1 MNNDITNNIHD
12 FIRHL
17 LSATAN
23 ASLYGLSHPQVAKLS
38 SQAFASIEKMLESRS
53 EITLLVVEN
62 ELVIDDQPQELSLFL
77 NRFTQIL
84 KSRGIG
90 TLKLLNGITRSEVDS
105 LISGLARQLD
115 DASQSMSS
123 SDHIR
128 LGKVDINTSEMSE
141 GSNPD
146 GSSIHK
152 ITLPEMPAEEL
163 SKFMEIYNTVKS
175 KHKLQINGVVDVVS
189 GFINVFRSEGK
200 PLLAMAAL
208 RDADEYT
215 FTHSTN
221 VCVLN
226 LAQAMALGIEGQQL
240 NDIGVAAM
248 LHDIGKLFVPE
259 EILTKTGKLSKKE
272 FEIIKKHPVTG
283 ARHLLETSGIPR
295 IAVITAYEHH
305 LKFNLTGYPEVAP
318 GWQQNLCSHMTM
330 ISDFFDA
337 LRTRRSYRDPMEL
350 GEISGLM
357 LGMMGTDLHPSL
369 TRNFLRII
377 SEMMKPAE

>member
-1 MNNDITNNIHD
+1 MSSDNRNNIHE

-23 ASLYGLSHPQVAKLS
+23 ASLYGLSHPQVSRLS
-38 SQAFASIEKMLESRS
+38 TQAFASIEAMLQSRP

-62 ELVIDDQPQELSLFL
+62 ELIIDEQPQELSLFL
-77 NRFTQIL
+77 NRFTQIM

-90 TLKLLNGITRSEVDS
+90 TLKLLAGITKPEVDG
-105 LISGLARQLD
+105 LISGLAKQLE
-115 DASQSMSS
+115 DAAQSMTS

-128 LGKVDINTSEMSE
+128 LGKVDINISGIS
-141 GSNPD
+141 GDSRSV
-146 GSSIHK
+146 SSHLQK
-152 ITLPEMPAEEL
+152 VTLPDMPREEL
-163 SKFMEIYNTVKS
+163 SQFMDIYHTIKNN
-175 KHKLQINGVVDVVS
+175 HKVQINGVVEVVS
-189 GFINVFRSEGK
+189 GFINVFRQEGK

-248 LHDIGKLFVPE
+248 LHDIGKLFIPE
-259 EILTKTGKLSKKE
+259 EILTKTGKLTDEE
-272 FEIIKKHPVTG
+272 FKTIRNHPVTG
-283 ARHLLETSGIPR
+283 ARHLLETSGVPR
-295 IAVITAYEHH
+295 MAVITAYEHH
-305 LKFNLTGYPEVAP
+305 LKFNLTGYPKVAP

-337 LRTRRSYRDPMEL
+337 LRTRRSYREPMEL
-350 GEISGLM
+350 NEISGMM
-357 LGMMGTDLHPSL
+357 LGMMGTDLHPAL

-377 SEMMKPAE
+377 EGMMEPAK